1 MIKPILLVL
10 GVLIVVG
17 ATGCQTGGPGP
28 GNVTLAGT
36 EWHLKELNGKAYVA
50 GAGLRQPTL
59 RFDSVKPQVSG
70 ISGVNRYFGGYE
82 LQGERLKFGQ
92 LGGTRMA
99 GTPEAMALEQDF
111 GKMLAQV
118 NKWTIKENQLE
129 LKRDKQVLATFTK
142 ALP

>member
-10 GVLIVVG
+10 GVLTLVG

-59 RFDSVKPQVSG
+59 KFDPVKAQVNG

-99 GTPEAMALEQDF
+99 GTPEAMELEHEF
-111 GKMLAQV
+111 LKMLAQV
-118 NKWTIKENQLE
+118 NKWSIKGNQLE
-129 LKRDKQVLATFTK
+129 LKQDRQMLATLTQP
-142 ALP
+142 LP